1 MQPCSPYL
9 LAHVTQICL
18 VSSGNYDD
26 PRPPEVDNDTLDT
39 SILDADPDTA
49 QLLLEMFISELQEPK
64 SWSKE
69 EEESGVREDTP
80 LDGDAETSLPS
91 SAIASGV
98 PSPLSMTEVS
108 PSASLEC
115 MNSTKYND
123 PLDNPFLMEFT
134 DLSELLNTTTTDT
147 TTTTGVLDPSL
158 ASGTTSP
165 VSSPMF
171 QDPTN
176 VAPSNNSP
184 RDLCT
189 FDLSDCTHLFSHT
202 TIVSE
207 IASAS
212 STPVA
217 SSHEDFTLDLSCVS
231 DDDLNTLLNSP
242 EDISVDQLSLLLS
255 QTQDQ
260 HDLSSVVTS
269 ESPACVPDVTDSQ
282 AEPESQTTKK
292 ARKRKA
298 SEIESICD
306 VGNTQETP
314 PKKSKEN
321 KYLIRLQKNNEASRI
336 SRAKRREK
344 HSTVFTRVTDL
355 EEENARLRTEVEKME
370 AETAKLK
377 KLLIERLSQ

>member
-1 MQPCSPYL
+1 M
-9 LAHVTQICL
+9 LAHVTQIYF

-26 PRPPEVDNDTLDT
+26 PRPPEVENDTLDT

-64 SWSKE
+64 SWSK

-115 MNSTKYND
+115 MNSTNYTD

-147 TTTTGVLDPSL
+147 TTAVLDPTL

-171 QDPTN
+171 QDATN

-184 RDLCT
+184 HDLCT

-202 TIVSE
+202 TTVSE

-260 HDLSSVVTS
+260 HDLSSVATS

-306 VGNTQETP
+306 VGNTQEP
-314 PKKSKEN
+314 QPKKSKEN
-321 KYLIRLQKNNEASRI
+321 KYLIRRQKNNEASRI

-344 HSTVFTRVTDL
+344 HSTVFTRETDL
-355 EEENARLRTEVEKME
+355 EEENARLRTEIEKME